1 MRAKP
6 DGTNAG
12 LIVAPSDGT
21 DTPIGP
27 YTDFK
32 YDATGNLRQMRE
44 AVFSALF
51 PRRKPM
57 GYVRRKRWRL
67 PCAA

>member
-12 LIVAPSDGT
+12 LIVAPGDTT

-32 YDATGNLRQMRE
+32 YDATGNLRQMSE
-44 AVFSALF
+44 AEASVHSHA
-51 PRRKPM
+51 
-57 GYVRRKRWRL
+57 
-67 PCAA
+67 